1 MFRLMMNAM
10 PAAASLWVFLLASLV
25 LAVTPGPG
33 VLFIIARTSSSGL
46 SAGLVSVSAVALGNL
61 ASAIAAA
68 LGLAALFKVSST
80 AFALVKFS
88 GACYLIYLAIA
99 ALRSQRRAG
108 LMVDAASVRLAS
120 VFRDGFLVALLN
132 PKTAL
137 FFAAFLP
144 QFVTAGRDSA
154 RECIVLGAVFV
165 LIAACTDAIYAVAT
179 ALAKTRIMRLKTDSR
194 AGSYAAA
201 GVYASLGLYAAF
213 SGATSLA
220 PRS

>member
-1 MFRLMMNAM
+1 MVNAM
-10 PAAASLWVFLLASLV
+10 PAAAGLWVFLLASLI

-33 VLFIIARTSSSGL
+33 VLFIIARTASDGL
-46 SAGLVSVSAVALGNL
+46 KAGLVSVAAIALGNFG
-61 ASAIAAA
+61 SALGAA

-99 ALRSQRRAG
+99 ALRSRRPGAVTVG
-108 LMVDAASVRLAS
+108 AASARLAW
-120 VFRDGFLVALLN
+120 VFRDGVLVALLN

-144 QFVTAGRDSA
+144 QFVTAGGNSA
-154 RECIVLGAVFV
+154 SDCVALGAIFV

-179 ALAKTRIMRLKTDSR
+179 SLARTRMQRLKSDSR

-213 SGATSLA
+213 SGSGGSNTAS
-220 PRS
+220 